1 MTMKSTGTKEEQ
13 GIGLGRRE
21 FLKKSGMILGAVSL
35 GGIPFETRAQN
46 VAKWKYYYYTP
57 PLHHDTV
64 TMKEFAKVVEQLTG
78 NQVQITIHPGGEL
91 PYAPM
96 EALNIVR
103 DKFVDGAGA
112 VSDFVAGSAP
122 LLNLMNL
129 PMLVTDLNEMT
140 KAMKVFMPYVE
151 KDFEVRGIRTLFSH
165 FNSQKC
171 VFGRGK
177 PVSSLNDL
185 KGMKIRS
192 FGVPD
197 AQFIQRLGAIPV
209 AMPNTE
215 VPQAMQRGVM
225 DAFIASAFF
234 TLGSRWDDLMDWAYL
249 IDMAVVSVYEVVGV
263 PSLKGLSADQSKTLF
278 DLAVKY
284 QERWNQEIVEL
295 ERKARVDMANKGK
308 KMLQATENDRAK
320 AMEIIKPYW
329 SEWAKSVG
337 PNAVEALQKVRETLN
352 K

>member
-1 MTMKSTGTKEEQ
+1 MRRNRESQEQ
-13 GIGLGRRE
+13 SVGMGRRD

-35 GGIPFETRAQN
+35 GGIPFETQAQN
-46 VAKWKYYYYTP
+46 AIKWKYYYYTP

-64 TMKEFAKVVEQLTG
+64 TMKNFAKEVEQITG
-78 NQVQITIHPGGEL
+78 KQLQITIHPGGEL
-91 PYAPM
+91 PYPPM

-129 PMLVTDLNEMT
+129 PMLVTDLNEMA
-140 KAMKVFMPYVE
+140 KAMMVFMPYVE
-151 KDFEVRGIRTLFSH
+151 KDFEARGIRTLFWH

-177 PVSSLNDL
+177 PVSSLDNL
-185 KGMKIRS
+185 RGMKIRS

-197 AQFIQRLGAIPV
+197 AQFIQRVGAVPV

-249 IDMAVVSVYEVVGV
+249 IDMAVISVYEVVGV
-263 PSLKGLSADQSKTLF
+263 PSLKSLPSEQSKAVL
-278 DLAVKY
+278 DLAGKY
-284 QERWNQEIVEL
+284 QTRWNQEIIEL
-295 ERKARVDMANKGK
+295 EKKARVDMANKGK
-308 KMLQATENDRAK
+308 KMVQATENDRAK
-320 AMEIIKPYW
+320 ATEIIKPYW
-329 SEWAKSVG
+329 EEWAKSVG
-337 PNAVEALQKVRETLN
+337 PNAVEALHKVREALN

>member
-1 MTMKSTGTKEEQ
+1 MKDKGNKDEL
-13 GIGLGRRE
+13 GMGLRRRD

-35 GGIPFETRAQN
+35 GSIPFETQAQD
-46 VAKWKYYYYTP
+46 VLKWKYYYYTP

-64 TMKEFAKVVEQLTG
+64 TMKDFAKDVEKLTG
-78 NQVQITIHPGGEL
+78 NQLQIAIYPGGEL

-151 KDFEVRGIRTLFSH
+151 KDFEHRGIRTLFWH
-165 FNSQKC
+165 FNSQKSI
-171 VFGRGK
+171 FGRGK
-177 PVSSLNDL
+177 PVSSLEEL

-197 AQFIQRLGAIPV
+197 AQFLQRLGATPV
-209 AMPNTE
+209 SMPNTE
-215 VPQAMQRGVM
+215 VPQAMQRGEPM
-225 DAFIASAFF
+225 
-234 TLGSRWDDLMDWAYL
+234 
-249 IDMAVVSVYEVVGV
+249 
-263 PSLKGLSADQSKTLF
+263 
-278 DLAVKY
+278 
-284 QERWNQEIVEL
+284 
-295 ERKARVDMANKGK
+295 NK
-308 KMLQATENDRAK
+308 
-320 AMEIIKPYW
+320 
-329 SEWAKSVG
+329 V
-337 PNAVEALQKVRETLN
+337 
-352 K
+352 

>member
-1 MTMKSTGTKEEQ
+1 MMKSNGTNEEL

-64 TMKEFAKVVEQLTG
+64 TMKEFAKEVEQLTG

-91 PYAPM
+91 PYPPM

-151 KDFEVRGIRTLFSH
+151 KEFEARGIRTLFWH

-197 AQFIQRLGAIPV
+197 AQFIQKIGAIPV
-209 AMPNTE
+209 SMPNTE

-249 IDMAVVSVYEVVGV
+249 IDMAVVSVYEVVGA

-278 DLAVKY
+278 DAAVKY
-284 QERWNQEIVEL
+284 QGRWNQEIVEL
-295 ERKARVDMANKGK
+295 EKKARVDMANKGK

>member
-1 MTMKSTGTKEEQ
+1 MKGYGTKEEL
-13 GIGLGRRE
+13 GIGLGRRD

-64 TMKEFAKVVEQLTG
+64 TMKEFAKEVQQLTG
-78 NQVQITIHPGGEL
+78 NQVQITIYPGGEL
-91 PYAPM
+91 PYPPT
-96 EALNIVR
+96 EAVNIVR

-112 VSDFVAGSAP
+112 VSDFVAGSVP

-129 PMLVTDLNEMT
+129 PMLVTDLDEMT
-140 KAMKVFMPYVE
+140 KAMKIFMPYAE
-151 KDFEVRGIRTLFSH
+151 KEFEHAGARTLFWH

-177 PVSSLNDL
+177 PVSSLDDL

-192 FGVPD
+192 FGVAD

-249 IDMAVVSVYEVVGV
+249 IDMAVISVYEVVSI
-263 PSLKGLSADQSKTLF
+263 PSLKGLSADHSKTLF
-278 DLAVKY
+278 DVAGKY
-284 QERWNQEIVEL
+284 QTRWNQEIVEL
-295 ERKARVDMANKGK
+295 EKKARVDMANKGK
-308 KMLQATENDRAK
+308 ENAPGHGK
-320 AMEIIKPYW
+320 
-329 SEWAKSVG
+329 G
-337 PNAVEALQKVRETLN
+337 PRKGSGDHETLLA
-352 K
+352 